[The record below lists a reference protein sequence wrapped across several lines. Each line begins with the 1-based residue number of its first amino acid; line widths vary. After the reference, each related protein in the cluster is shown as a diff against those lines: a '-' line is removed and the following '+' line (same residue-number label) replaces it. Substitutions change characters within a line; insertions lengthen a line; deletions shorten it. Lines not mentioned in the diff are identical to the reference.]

1 MAQVPEGAQPMI
13 RDLQRA
19 VYANKVV
26 KEFNVTDVPLEFC
39 YLSSE
44 IVEAF
49 EAYRKDLP
57 TLGEELA
64 DVTIYLLGLAEI
76 LHVDLEAAIGA
87 KMAKNA
93 ARTYRKVNG
102 KDVRVGDD

>member
-1 MAQVPEGAQPMI
+1 MEERAPMI
-13 RDLQRA
+13 RALQQA
-19 VYANKVV
+19 VYANKVA
-26 KEFNVTDVPLEFC
+26 KGFNVTDVPLEFC

-44 IVEAF
+44 VAEAF

-57 TLGEELA
+57 TIGEELA
-64 DVTIYLLGLAEI
+64 DIAIYLLGLAEI
-76 LHVDLEAAIGA
+76 LHVDLDAAIDA

-102 KDVRVGDD
+102 KDVRISEG